1 MQSLLRWGI
10 ENSTPQSQNG
20 DGSNSRPPV
29 QRQDLNPE
37 IIDMLL
43 GKSDAELMKEAL
55 SIAMDES
62 RSEDDRVDA
71 LDNLEMLIEQID
83 NANNLE
89 KLKMWEP
96 LHGLL
101 TSGPDSVTTHAIWVI
116 GTALQNNPAAQ
127 DAYLKLNPLPTLTS
141 FLAPKSKSN
150 QSKPSSKQTRSKAIY
165 ALSGLLKHNAP
176 ALSQLETKS
185 AGEEGEGF
193 DDSGD
198 NMDGWD
204 RLRQALQDSDISV
217 RRKTVFL
224 LNSLLTPNESSSSSP
239 NSSSPNNVHTPNSQ
253 QRQGPIHPNSHAA
266 HLSQPDRALTSA
278 PTLKAIQSHGIVEA
292 LIEGLTNPLPYG
304 EDGDVEEVD
313 IDFEEKGVMLLRTF
327 LMLCDG
333 PLEQNQKDRIRGW
346 ISEKKDKDG
355 PDTQGNGGAGDSDGL
370 AERWGMSAGEL
381 DELVRKVDVE

>member
-43 GKSDAELMKEAL
+43 GKSDAELMKEAM
-55 SIAMDES
+55 SIAVDES

-141 FLAPKSKSN
+141 FLAPKSKPS
-150 QSKPSSKQTRSKAIY
+150 SSKQARSKAIY

-176 ALSQLETKS
+176 ALSQLETKRD
-185 AGEEGEGF
+185 G
-193 DDSGD
+193 
-198 NMDGWD
+198 MDGWD
-204 RLRQALQDSDISV
+204 RLRQALQDSDITV

-239 NSSSPNNVHTPNSQ
+239 NSSSPDHVHTPDSQ
-253 QRQGPIHPNSHAA
+253 QRQGPIHPNSHAV

-313 IDFEEKGVMLLRTF
+313 IDFEEKGVMLLRTY

-355 PDTQGNGGAGDSDGL
+355 PDTQGNGGAGDLDGL